1 MKYINIIIK
10 LLIFALFKSI
20 IVMILW
26 NYAIVNIFK
35 VQELTLRTS
44 FALVLLI
51 TTLAYTFK
59 DTLNDD
65 DKLSFSA

>member
-1 MKYINIIIK
+1 
-10 LLIFALFKSI
+10 
-20 IVMILW
+20 MILW